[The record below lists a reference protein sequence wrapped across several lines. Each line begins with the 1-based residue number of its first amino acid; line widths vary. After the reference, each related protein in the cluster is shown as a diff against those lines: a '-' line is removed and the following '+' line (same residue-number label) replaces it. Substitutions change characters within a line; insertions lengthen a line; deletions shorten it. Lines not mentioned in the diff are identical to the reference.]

1 MHLEERDRPAEREL
15 AHVEEERLV
24 VRHQVLPPQR
34 QREGVRLDDEEDHE
48 LRGEGADADEAA
60 ARAEELHERHR
71 VLPERVRVLV
81 ADRPRR
87 AAGGVARRRVGGEQ
101 RAEDDDDVRRVDR
114 LGLEALLRPRDHHR
128 GDRAAR
134 EDDRVQ
140 PKLGPDARALLD
152 PLRRDVEDERRAREH
167 QVHREAR
174 RREQRAVEPQVL
186 RVARHRGDADRVVR
200 EHREPAQLV
209 HVELVLAREQA
220 LAPLRERRH
229 DALQMLSDAY

>member
-1 MHLEERDRPAEREL
+1 MHLEERDRPAEEL

-114 LGLEALLRPRDHHR
+114 LGLERCSAHVIIVAIERHAKTIECRR
-128 GDRAAR
+128 NSGQMR
-134 EDDRVQ
+134 EPSLIRFVGMW
-140 PKLGPDARALLD
+140 KTS
-152 PLRRDVEDERRAREH
+152 DVHESIRCT
-167 QVHREAR
+167 
-174 RREQRAVEPQVL
+174 
-186 RVARHRGDADRVVR
+186 ARHAGVSS
-200 EHREPAQLV
+200 
-209 HVELVLAREQA
+209 EQSN
-220 LAPLRERRH
+220 RRFFV
-229 DALQMLSDAY
+229 SR